1 MDAIVTSAQ
10 RDLLTVC
17 ALRHDRKVLDWHMV
31 ARICQSPEL
40 VATVLGGDLP
50 ETSLVATRNLQILRH
65 ALRTVEDARAR
76 ADHEVEV
83 AARSGA
89 RLTTVLDSDYP
100 ANLRLV
106 PDLPPF
112 LFYKG
117 SLEPRDARSV
127 AVVGTRRASDLGLRR
142 AARMARGLAEHEVVI
157 NSGLAAGIDGAAHTA
172 TLEVGG
178 RTVAVMGT
186 GITKPVYPAHHR
198 ELAQR
203 ILDAGGALV
212 SQFWPSSSAATWTFP
227 RRNVTM
233 SGMSMGTV
241 VVEASSTS
249 GAKMQARIAAD
260 HGKHVWVLRSLVDA
274 QPWAA
279 TMLAGGRA
287 TRVDDLDDVLN
298 DLTAIVS
305 RLASPDALN
314 ALGQQRHQLALIGL
328 TES

>member
-1 MDAIVTSAQ
+1 MDVIATPAQ

-17 ALRHDRKVLDWHMV
+17 ALRHDRKVLDWHLV
-31 ARICQSPEL
+31 ARTCQSPEL
-40 VATVLGGDLP
+40 LATVLGGDFP
-50 ETSLVATRNLQILRH
+50 ETSPVATKNLQTLRH
-65 ALRTVEDARAR
+65 ALKTVDDARAR
-76 ADHEVEV
+76 ADHEIEV
-83 AARSGA
+83 AAQAGA
-89 RLTTVLDSDYP
+89 QLTTVLDSDYP

-112 LFYKG
+112 LFCKG

-127 AVVGTRRASDLGLRR
+127 AVVGTRQASDLGLRR
-142 AARMARGLAEHEVVI
+142 AARMARGLAEHDVVI

-172 TLEVGG
+172 TLDAGG

-186 GITKPVYPAHHR
+186 GIAKPVYPAQHR
-198 ELAQR
+198 GLAQR
-203 ILDAGGALV
+203 ILDSGGALV

-249 GAKMQARIAAD
+249 GAKMQARIAAE
-260 HGKHVWVLRSLVDA
+260 HGKQVWVLRSLVDA

-279 TMLAGGRA
+279 TMFAEGRA
-287 TRVDDLDDVLN
+287 TRVDDLDDVL
-298 DLTAIVS
+298 DDVDTIVS
-305 RLASPDALN
+305 RLASSDAVI
-314 ALGQQRHQLALIGL
+314 ALGQQRYQLALIGL